1 MTPCRCKSVSFEFK
15 PHPERAPDEMLI
27 ARYVSDDGAA
37 TDDRVASIMSR
48 LARHESGHLIAAAAF
63 GKQIDH
69 ATIGNAMPHV
79 CYHMTTGEMTV
90 DSQSLIDAAGLA
102 AEGNIPG
109 WDILGPAVRRAREGV
124 TGFCDLCRLADL
136 AVSAVPERS
145 NFEMVNL
152 LCDVFETA
160 AQLFASPS
168 WAGALDTLSSELENR
183 TLLTGD
189 DITRITS
196 TFDLAGP
203 LETIKPIWTKCHEN
217 GNSRILDRRRIPRRI
232 L

>member
-1 MTPCRCKSVSFEFK
+1 MNPCRCKSVSFDFK
-15 PHPERAPDEMLI
+15 PHSERAPAEMLI

-37 TDDRVASIMSR
+37 TDDRVASIMNR

-63 GKQIDH
+63 NKKIDH
-69 ATIGNAMPHV
+69 ATIGNAMPHI
-79 CYHMTTGEMTV
+79 YYQMTSGEMTA

-102 AEGNIPG
+102 AEGNIPS

-124 TGFCDLCRLADL
+124 TGFCDICRLADL
-136 AVSAVPERS
+136 GVLTVPERS
-145 NFEMVNL
+145 NSEIINL
-152 LCDVFETA
+152 LYDVFETA
-160 AQLFASPS
+160 ADLFHGPEWS
-168 WAGALDTLSSELENR
+168 GALNALASELENR

-203 LETIKPIWTKCHEN
+203 LETIKPIWTKHHEN
-217 GNSRILDRRRIPRRI
+217 
-232 L
+232 